1 MPNSHRISNS
11 ALSIG
16 QYQFDQNF
24 TKNDLSNVIPLFTQ
38 ISVVND
44 MRQQVFKANFHF
56 TLEFWGISSIIIFFQ
71 WFQDY
76 SYAEY
81 QTHGK

>member
-24 TKNDLSNVIPLFTQ
+24 TKNELSNVIPLFAQ
-38 ISVVND
+38 ISVIND

-56 TLEFWGISSIIIFFQ
+56 TL
-71 WFQDY
+71 
-76 SYAEY
+76 
-81 QTHGK
+81 